1 MGGQQ
6 MMHGGGQN
14 FGGQGQWNQ
23 GGGGYQGHHQ
33 GNRDYNNQGGGRRPY
48 NNNGGGYQG
57 QQNRGGGRG
66 RGGGFGS
73 SPFKPA
79 HAMNPRG
86 PINLITNNFKIKS
99 QTNHS
104 GIIYTY
110 TVDFIDGENMEQL
123 HHSAAA

>member
-1 MGGQQ
+1 
-6 MMHGGGQN
+6 MHGQN

-23 GGGGYQGHHQ
+23 GGGGGQYHHQ

-48 NNNGGGYQG
+48 NNNGGGGGYGG
-57 QQNRGGGRG
+57 QQNRGGGGGRG

-110 TVDFIDGENMEQL
+110 TVDFIDGENMDHQI